1 MAWRKQSLEDNLF
14 DLVVFALSLVI
25 FAIMAYPMWFVII
38 ASISDAQAVNAG
50 EVWLWPARLSF
61 YGYQRVFYNSRIWV
75 GYRNTIF
82 YTIVDAGLSLCFTM
96 PAAYA
101 LSRRDLVGRKAI
113 TLFLLFT
120 VYFSGGMIPT
130 YLAVRSYGLVNT
142 IWALVIPFGVEWSHL
157 IVSRAYFAANVPN
170 ELMDAAR
177 VDGCSNTRFFL
188 QIVLPLSKAI
198 VAVIALYNVVEQWN
212 SWMQYM
218 IYVRDERLVPLQMVL
233 RDILLIGGD
242 VNAALDM
249 EEALWYAETMKYSL
263 ILVATLPVMCIY
275 PFLQKHFTKGVMV
288 GAIKG

>member
-1 MAWRKQSLEDNLF
+1 MAWKKQTPEDNLF
-14 DLVVFALSLVI
+14 DLIVFVLSLII
-25 FAIMAYPMWFVII
+25 FVIMAYPMWFVII
-38 ASISDAQAVNAG
+38 ASVSDAQAVNAG

-61 YGYQRVFYNSRIWV
+61 YGYQRVFNNSRIWV

-82 YTIVDAGLSLCFTM
+82 YTIMDAGLSLCFTM

-101 LSRRDLVGRKAI
+101 LSRKDLVGRKAI

-142 IWALVIPFGVEWSHL
+142 IWALIIPFGVEWSHL
-157 IVSRAYFAANVPN
+157 IVSRAYFAANIPN

-188 QIVLPLSKAI
+188 FVVLPLSKAI

-212 SWMQYM
+212 SWMQYL

-263 ILVATLPVMCIY
+263 ILVATLPVMCFY

>member
-1 MAWRKQSLEDNLF
+1 MAWRKQSVEDNIF
-14 DLVVFALSLVI
+14 DAVVFVLSLIV

-38 ASISDAQAVNAG
+38 ASFSDARAVNAG
-50 EVWLWPARLSF
+50 EVWLWPARFSF
-61 YGYQRVFYNSRIWV
+61 YGYQRVFANSRIWV

-82 YTIVDAGLSLCFTM
+82 YTIAGAVLSLCFTM

-101 LSRRDLVGRKAI
+101 LSRKDLVGRKAI

-130 YLAVRSYGLVNT
+130 YLAVRGYGMVNT
-142 IWALVIPFGVEWSHL
+142 IWALIIPFGVEWSHL
-157 IVSRAYFAANVPN
+157 IVSRAYFAANIPD

-188 QIVLPLSKAI
+188 FVVLPLSKAI
-198 VAVIALYNVVEQWN
+198 IAVIALYNVVEQWN
-212 SWMQYM
+212 SWMQYL
-218 IYVRDERLVPLQMVL
+218 IYVRDEKLVPLQMVL
-233 RDILLIGGD
+233 REILLVGAD

-249 EEALWYAETMKYSL
+249 EDAFWYAETMKYSL
-263 ILVATLPVMCIY
+263 ILVATLPVMCFY